1 MESNE
6 IENLQ
11 KENEELKKELE
22 KLRNLRQNQKKG
34 MSNKAS
40 NGSPVTRAPWGYKY
54 ENKELVPSEHS
65 QQVEE
70 LFQDFLSQKISLTK
84 LAKKYDFSVNGL
96 KKILTNF
103 TYVSKVK
110 FNGQVFEGSHPS
122 LISSTLFNHVQNKL
136 EKLGI
141 GQKIK

>member
-103 TYVSKVK
+103 TYVGKVR
-110 FNGQVFEGSHPS
+110 FAGEMHQGSHQQ
-122 LISSTLFNHVQNKL
+122 LVSSTLFNHVQNKM

-141 GQKIK
+141 GQI

>member
-1 MESNE
+1 MNSKE
-6 IENLQ
+6 IEDL
-11 KENEELKKELE
+11 KTENERLRTELE
-22 KLRNLRQNQKKG
+22 KLRSLRQNQKKG
-34 MSNKAS
+34 MAIKAS
-40 NGSPVTRAPWGYKY
+40 KGNPVTRAPWGYKF

-70 LFQDFLSQKISLTK
+70 LFQEFLSQKISLTK

-103 TYVSKVK
+103 TYVGKVR
-110 FNGQVFEGSHPS
+110 FAGEMHQGSHQQ
-122 LISSTLFNHVQNKL
+122 LVSSTLFNHVQNKM

>member
-1 MESNE
+1 
-6 IENLQ
+6 
-11 KENEELKKELE
+11 
-22 KLRNLRQNQKKG
+22 

-70 LFQDFLSQKISLTK
+70 LFQDFLNQKISLTK
-84 LAKKYDFSVNGL
+84 LAKKYGFSVNGL

-103 TYVSKVK
+103 TYVGKVR
-110 FNGQVFEGSHPS
+110 FGGQVHQGNHQQ

-136 EKLGI
+136 ESLGI
-141 GQKIK
+141 GKKSE